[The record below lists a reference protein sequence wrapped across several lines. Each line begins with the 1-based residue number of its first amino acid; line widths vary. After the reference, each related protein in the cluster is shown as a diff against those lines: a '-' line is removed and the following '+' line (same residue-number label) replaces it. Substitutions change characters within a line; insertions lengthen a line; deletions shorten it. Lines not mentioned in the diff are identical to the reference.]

1 MNFKDEFNKCCSN
14 INVPDSIYRDTLDN
28 IYKQTTDAA
37 GQANMNT
44 SIMKRIRANM
54 QNRSRTPLRVTAAIA
69 CAVIIAVITVTGVSA
84 LKQRNK
90 NDGGIGGI
98 YPEPVY
104 NAVGIK
110 PFTVLAG
117 PSSEAVTKIGI
128 TISPIPMNTCG
139 TGNAASDTIYDFSAL
154 PDSWTIAGIYDVNLS
169 VSGSNISR
177 IEYLSSSD
185 NFIFLPADTDDTGS
199 IVFSSAGTSYSIV
212 ISDIESSFDADDGI
226 YVALITNGEALE
238 EEDPAADITACV
250 TFDDGSISVNRY
262 RLAAS
267 DSTMNNNSINIKLE
281 TDYAEAASLAAQ
293 DALDKADAT
302 RQAGADAA
310 EEAVPGTR
318 QKVLSG
324 EVKPTAAEIAS
335 VARAPPEER
344 PALVAEI
351 CKPKS
356 PKPPAQKQKAPPAVA
371 APLPDTSTSDE
382 EAPDEEPTSTPAP
395 SEPIFPQKENK
406 PLKVDRQQILEIA
419 NNRYHVKQLANGTA
433 MLCEVSGAANSMM
446 RRWESVFREY
456 PDILSDAE
464 NRASVGRT
472 IQKLRDYLKNLEDKM
487 EELL

>member
-44 SIMKRIRANM
+44 SIMKRIRTNM

-84 LKQRNK
+84 LRQLDK

-117 PSSEAVTKIGI
+117 PSSEAVTKSGI

-139 TGNAASDTIYDFSAL
+139 TGNAVSDTIYDFSAL
-154 PDSWTIAGIYDVNLS
+154 PDSWTIAGIYYVNLS

-226 YVALITNGEALE
+226 YIALITNGEAL
-238 EEDPAADITACV
+238 EDPAADITACV

-262 RLAAS
+262 RLAAG

-310 EEAVPGTR
+310 EEAINRAKAAEQAEIERMKQDYSR
-318 QKVLSG
+318 Q
-324 EVKPTAAEIAS
+324 AEIARMKQEAVCIS
-335 VARAPPEER
+335 ESIARENASI
-344 PALVAEI
+344 A
-351 CKPKS
+351 
-356 PKPPAQKQKAPPAVA
+356 
-371 APLPDTSTSDE
+371 
-382 EAPDEEPTSTPAP
+382 
-395 SEPIFPQKENK
+395 KENA
-406 PLKVDRQQILEIA
+406 LKQSA
-419 NNRYHVKQLANGTA
+419 
-433 MLCEVSGAANSMM
+433 SAAQRSN
-446 RRWESVFREY
+446 
-456 PDILSDAE
+456 
-464 NRASVGRT
+464 
-472 IQKLRDYLKNLEDKM
+472 
-487 EELL
+487 